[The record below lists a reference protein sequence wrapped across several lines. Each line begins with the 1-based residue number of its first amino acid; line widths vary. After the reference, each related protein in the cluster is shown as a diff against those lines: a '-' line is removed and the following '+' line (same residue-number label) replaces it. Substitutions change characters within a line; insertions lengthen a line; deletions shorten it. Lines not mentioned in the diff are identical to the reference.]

1 MVLTRQ
7 TLNNKTR
14 IMYKIIG
21 SDGKEYGPISLEQV
35 KQWLQ
40 EGRLNKQSKVLPE
53 GTTDWRAVGDLPE
66 LAVIMPPPPTNFT
79 AMGAG
84 NDIPNYLWQ
93 SIAVT
98 LCCCLPFGIVAIV
111 YAAQVK
117 TKATVGDIAGAQDAS
132 SKAKMWCW
140 IGFGVGLAVNVIVGI
155 VQVIAMSAA
164 GGR

>member
-1 MVLTRQ
+1 
-7 TLNNKTR
+7 
-14 IMYKIIG
+14 MYKIIG
-21 SDGKEYGPISLEQV
+21 SDGKEYGPISLEQL

-40 EGRLNKQSKVLPE
+40 EGRLNKLSKVLPE
-53 GTTDWRAVGDLPE
+53 GTTDWRTVGELPE
-66 LAVIMPPPPTNFT
+66 LAVIMPPPAPPNFSS
-79 AMGAG
+79 MGTG
-84 NDIPNYLWQ
+84 SDIPNYLWQ

-132 SKAKMWCW
+132 GKAKMWCW